1 MIFYLLIFFPAI
13 SGLLNMSILSKS
25 DDVIVCILF
34 CIVAIKIFL
43 RKRYLMYNMGL
54 LLIIVI
60 FFIISYIQG
69 VPIKNL
75 FLGSIFIFKPIIIF
89 IYFRI
94 QDYSKAEIKYFFDK
108 FKKASYIVLILA
120 IIDLIFYP
128 DFRNMLGMS
137 VKQDKTIF
145 GINPVTSIFTTPNIY
160 SFFMGYF
167 SLYYYYEYYTNK
179 GRNNIIKFVI
189 FFLFTILSL
198 RRKSLL
204 GIIFVVI
211 YSFTLG
217 RRKKIGLKAYQKV
230 IISAVIG
237 LFLVVNFSN
246 IKLFVNE
253 YFNDNFYSDGRYNTR
268 YLIMDVG
275 LDIAK
280 TKFPFGEGI
289 GMYGGYASSIFYSDV
304 YYKYNMSSLYGFS
317 KEYNFYTGDNYFGHI
332 LGEVGYIGFI
342 VFIGLLLLCILKLKR
357 NENKYSLCVFA
368 VFLIISSIIELF
380 GLCLYEITLPSYMI
394 FSVVGICYNIIDRG
408 NTLILQIEESED
420 S

>member
-1 MIFYLLIFFPAI
+1 MI
-13 SGLLNMSILSKS
+13 
-25 DDVIVCILF
+25 
-34 CIVAIKIFL
+34 
-43 RKRYLMYNMGL
+43 L
-54 LLIIVI
+54 LLIILI

-75 FLGSIFIFKPIIIF
+75 ILGSIFIFKPIIIF

-94 QDYSKAEIKYFFDK
+94 KDYSKSEIQYFFDK

-120 IIDLIFYP
+120 LIDLIFYP
-128 DFRNMLGMS
+128 GFRNMLGMS

-179 GRNNIIKFVI
+179 GKKNIIKFAI
-189 FFLFTILSL
+189 FLLFTVLSL

-204 GIIFVVI
+204 GIILVI
-211 YSFTLG
+211 VYSFILS
-217 RRKKIGLKAYQKV
+217 RKRKYGLKIYQKV
-230 IISAVIG
+230 IISAIIG

-246 IKLFVNE
+246 IKLFLNE
-253 YFNDNFYSDGRYNTR
+253 YFNEDFYSDGRYNTR
-268 YLIMDVG
+268 YLIMDIG

-304 YYKYNMSSLYGFS
+304 YYKYNMASLYGFS

-332 LGEVGYIGFI
+332 FGEVGYIGFM
-342 VFIGLLLLCILKLKR
+342 VLFTLLLSCILRLKR
-357 NENKYSLCVFA
+357 NEKEYSLCVFA
-368 VFLIISSIIELF
+368 IFLIISSIIELF

-394 FSVVGICYNIIDRG
+394 FSVVGICYNMIDREDK
-408 NTLILQIEESED
+408 LILYIEDCEES
-420 S
+420 